1 LAGDVEAF
9 SVLVQ
14 RHRDAVYNLA
24 YSLCGDSAA
33 AEDAAQEA
41 FLRAY
46 RKLSQYKPRYLFRN
60 WVLGIC
66 AHVCRSG
73 YRSRERKRRLEQAYA
88 DDEGLWREERAQRDD
103 GGNEAR
109 AAVADALASLPDTLR
124 VPLVLMYMENM
135 SIQEIAEVLHL
146 RLSAVKMRLARGR
159 KTLEAALVA
168 AREGAG

>member
-1 LAGDVEAF
+1 MNDQDDTALVAECLAGDVEAF

-14 RHRDAVYNLA
+14 RHRDVVYNLA

-109 AAVADALASLPDTLR
+109 PGVEQLAGAILGLLADRPVSSLAHFAGGLR
-124 VPLVLMYMENM
+124 P
-135 SIQEIAEVLHL
+135 
-146 RLSAVKMRLARGR
+146 RGARSPGCR
-159 KTLEAALVA
+159 
-168 AREGAG
+168 RC